1 MRLGLRIS
9 GHRSAADAVRLA
21 VAAEE
26 AGVHEVWLTEDY
38 LERGIFAVAGAVA
51 AATSRVTIGL
61 GVVNPFSRHPGVTAM
76 ETAALDEI
84 ANGRTILALGG
95 SNERWMHE
103 WLGIEFAKPLGA
115 VREARRIIG
124 DLLAT
129 GAVDVDGQRFHVHAR
144 MSFQPA
150 HRAPIW
156 YGVKGVRG
164 LEAARDDA
172 DGVILSVLSSPAYV
186 EWVRGLVGTDLR
198 LGAFVEVVVS
208 DDRAAARDAVREFV
222 ARFLGMH
229 GDQPITTVAG
239 LDADTARR
247 FRAALLAAEPGAA
260 AVTDEMIDTFVVA
273 GTADDCAAGL
283 RRFAA
288 AGLDTLI
295 VGDRPEG
302 AAAHVVVAAA
312 TSCWTAAGFELA

>member
-1 MRLGLRIS
+1 M
-9 GHRSAADAVRLA
+9 RLA

-51 AATSRVTIGL
+51 AATSRLTIGL

-76 ETAALDEI
+76 ETAALDEVSE
-84 ANGRTILALGG
+84 GRTILALGG

-124 DLLAT
+124 DLLTT
-129 GAVDVDGQRFHVHAR
+129 GAADVDGQHFQVHAR

-150 HRAPIW
+150 YRTPIW
-156 YGVKGVRG
+156 YGVKGFRG
-164 LEAARDDA
+164 LEAASNDDA
-172 DGVILSVLSSPAYV
+172 DGVILSVLSSPEYV
-186 EWVRGLVGTDLR
+186 EWVRSIVGAGIR

-208 DDRAAARDAVREFV
+208 DDGAAARDSLREFV

-229 GDQPITTVAG
+229 GDQPITRVAG
-239 LDADTARR
+239 LAPGTAER
-247 FRAALLAAEPGAA
+247 FQQALLAGEPDAA
-260 AVTDEMIDTFVVA
+260 AVTDELIDTFVVA
-273 GTADDCAAGL
+273 GTGDDCAAGL
-283 RRFAA
+283 RRFATT
-288 AGLDTLI
+288 GLDTLI
-295 VGDRPEG
+295 VGDRPT
-302 AAAHVVVAAA
+302 ASCADVVAAA
-312 TSCWTAAGFELA
+312 TSCWTAAGFGLA